1 MDAVGAL
8 RSNVANAANSSK
20 PKIGGG
26 DNLAQAQNLQVQD
39 GDGDKDNSVGQSNVR
54 ISADALQLASTS
66 VTPAVSNQTQIPN
79 QEKANE
85 VVAKVVEDIQNNPGQ
100 AKMALSAVSSGNV
113 GRLLAENLLSA

>member
-1 MDAVGAL
+1 MDTVAL
-8 RSNVANAANSSK
+8 RSNQASNANSSK

-85 VVAKVVEDIQNNPGQ
+85 VVAKVVKDIQNNPGQ
-100 AKMALSAVSSGNV
+100 AKTALSAVSSGNV